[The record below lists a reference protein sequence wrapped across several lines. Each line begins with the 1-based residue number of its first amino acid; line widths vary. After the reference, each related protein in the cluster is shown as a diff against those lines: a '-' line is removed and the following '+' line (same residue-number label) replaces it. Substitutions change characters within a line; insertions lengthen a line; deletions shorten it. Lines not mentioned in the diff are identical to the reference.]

1 MFLQLNHR
9 AVLLTLD
16 LTFNPSSFYGSVA
29 QLVEQWPEEP
39 RAVGSTPTGTTI
51 YC

>member
-9 AVLLTLD
+9 AVLLT
-16 LTFNPSSFYGSVA
+16 FNLSSFYGSVA